1 MTPMSSDS
9 WCGKEGIGQ
18 TGQATQ
24 TDKTA
29 TQTPWTGPTTSTSP
43 LLSLDLFRGM
53 LLVSH
58 HGHHCRYYLFEIFK
72 FICVVVN
79 LRGGRVFYYAPL
91 SASGFHCCRRLQRS
105 SSPFSRLLSKVVE
118 AICQSERRRQNVR
131 PRHFNLRFRL
141 APCSSCFHFIQ
152 GVTWQQ
158 SRSRY
163 QRISKYYTSNSGPT

>member
-1 MTPMSSDS
+1 M
-9 WCGKEGIGQ
+9 GRQG
-18 TGQATQ
+18 GQATQ

-53 LLVSH
+53 LLVSQH
-58 HGHHCRYYLFEIFK
+58 VRSIVCIQDPLCDSEFE
-72 FICVVVN
+72 
-79 LRGGRVFYYAPL
+79 RGQSFLLSPDL
-91 SASGFHCCRRLQRS
+91 SASGFHCYRRLQRS

-131 PRHFNLRFRL
+131 PRHFNLGFRL

-152 GVTWQQ
+152 GVTWHQ

-163 QRISKYYTSNSGPT
+163 QRISKYYMSNSGPNLKGGRL